1 MVQFNPEEITGY
13 ENPNNITTIKKLT
26 NPLEING
33 EGQNTPR
40 QIGETLKSTNSVQD
54 NFYSG
59 YISATRQYAIKHC
72 FLKEFERKKMTGQTL
87 DKKNFG
93 LYSTLDTMAAK
104 MALLELQTSNSIE
117 GRFQTNIIE
126 ALPGVVKRIFNR
138 FSGKGKQEEPN
149 NG

>member
-1 MVQFNPEEITGY
+1 
-13 ENPNNITTIKKLT
+13 
-26 NPLEING
+26 
-33 EGQNTPR
+33 
-40 QIGETLKSTNSVQD
+40 
-54 NFYSG
+54 
-59 YISATRQYAIKHC
+59 
-72 FLKEFERKKMTGQTL
+72 MTGQTL

-126 ALPGVVKRIFNR
+126 ALTGVVKRIFNR